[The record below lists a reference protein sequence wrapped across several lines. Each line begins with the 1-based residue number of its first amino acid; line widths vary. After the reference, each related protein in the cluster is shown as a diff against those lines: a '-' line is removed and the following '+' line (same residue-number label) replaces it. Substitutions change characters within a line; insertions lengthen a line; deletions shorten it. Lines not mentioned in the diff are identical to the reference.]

1 MRNTKNEQG
10 FMCKVFDV
18 FSFYNELDLL
28 EVRLN
33 ILDEYVDY
41 FVIVES
47 RQTFTGVDKSLHYE
61 ENKKRFE
68 QWHSKIIHYVMSDYP
83 QDVDHYQRALRSPNV
98 GDGAENWL
106 REFYQKEAPIR
117 ALENICG
124 DDDIIFISD
133 LDEIWNP
140 KINHSC
146 QHGEVYRPIQT
157 AYPYYLNNRSNQDIG
172 CWTGTR
178 VGTYKT
184 LKHYGCNHFRTE
196 REAKSIPVSN
206 GGWHFS
212 WTNKDS
218 KYEAF
223 KYNDVQARYEIVLR
237 EQTWKDESELPEYV
251 MTNKEE
257 LVKKGLMLQ

>member
-1 MRNTKNEQG
+1 MRI
-10 FMCKVFDV
+10 FDV

-33 ILDEYVDY
+33 ILDEHVDY

-47 RQTFTGVDKSLHYE
+47 RQTFCGDDKHLYYE
-61 ENKKRFE
+61 ENKERFSK
-68 QWHSKIIHYVMSDYP
+68 WHHKIIHHVMPDFP
-83 QDVDHYQRALRSPNV
+83 QDEEHYQRALRSPNV
-98 GDGAENWL
+98 GDGADNWL

-117 ALENICG
+117 ALENICS
-124 DDDIIFISD
+124 DNDVIFLSD

-140 KINHSC
+140 KIKFDIKD
-146 QHGEVYRPIQT
+146 GEVYRPIQT

-196 REAKSIPVSN
+196 REARSIPILN

-212 WTNKDS
+212 WTNKAS
-218 KYEAF
+218 KFDAF
-223 KYNDVQARYEIVLR
+223 KYNDVQARFEIVSR
-237 EQTWKDESELPEYV
+237 EMTWKDESDLPEYI
-251 MTNKEE
+251 MKNKEE
-257 LVKKGLMLQ
+257 LVEKGLMLL

>member
-1 MRNTKNEQG
+1 MNIRKEQE
-10 FMCKVFDV
+10 FMSKVFDV
-18 FSFYNELDLL
+18 FSFFNEIDLL

-47 RQTFTGVDKSLHYE
+47 RQTFTGIDKPLFYE
-61 ENKKRFE
+61 ENKEKFSKWE
-68 QWHSKIIHYVMSDYP
+68 SKIIHYVMPDFP
-83 QDVDHYQRALRSPNV
+83 QDHVHYQRALISPNV
-98 GDGAENWL
+98 GDGADNWL

-117 ALENICG
+117 ALENICD
-124 DDDIIFISD
+124 DDDIIFLSD

-140 KINHSC
+140 KIKFDIKHD
-146 QHGEVYRPIQT
+146 EVYRPIQT

-184 LKHYGCNHFRTE
+184 LKKYGCNHFRTE
-196 REAKSIPVSN
+196 REVRSIPILN

-223 KYNDVQARYEIVLR
+223 IYHDVQARFEIVSR
-237 EQTWKDESELPEYV
+237 EKTWKDESDLPEYV
-251 MTNKEE
+251 MKNKEK
-257 LVKKGLMLQ
+257 LVEKGLMLP